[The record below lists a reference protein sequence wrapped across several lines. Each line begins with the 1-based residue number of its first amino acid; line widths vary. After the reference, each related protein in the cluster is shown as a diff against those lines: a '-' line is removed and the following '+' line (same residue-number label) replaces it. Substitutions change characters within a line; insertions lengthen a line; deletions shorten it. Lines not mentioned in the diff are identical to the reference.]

1 MKLQLISYD
10 LITPG
15 RDYKKLFEAIKAH
28 GTWSRPLESVWIV
41 ATTKASGEI
50 RESLEPYIDTNDKL
64 LVVALA
70 GNWATRNV
78 SKEVTDWLK
87 QNLAA

>member
-15 RDYKKLFEAIKAH
+15 RDYKKLFEAIRAY
-28 GTWSRPLESVWIV
+28 GTWCHPLDSVWIV
-41 ATTKASGEI
+41 ATTKSSAEV
-50 RESLEPYIDTNDKL
+50 RDSLIPHLDANDKL

-70 GNWATRNV
+70 GDWATRNV
-78 SKEVTDWLK
+78 ASEVTDWLK